1 MKILDKYILKSYIKK
16 FFSFFILI
24 MFVFIFQ
31 TIWMF
36 IDDLAGKEVDYE
48 IIFKFLVYYTP
59 KLIPLILPLTV
70 LLASIMTYGDL
81 AENYEF
87 AAIKSSGI
95 SLIRSMKSLI
105 VFNLILCIS
114 VFFIS
119 NNLIPYAEFKSYN
132 LRKNLAKVK
141 PSLAITEGIFNNIG
155 FMNIKVDDKF
165 GLDNSNLKGIIIH
178 KSNANND
185 NNIVIKA
192 SSGKLV
198 SNEFSD
204 VLKIE
209 LNDGYRYEEIFNNKS
224 NSDQYKPQ
232 TKIYFEKHEIFINLK
247 ELNNVDFSEEK
258 YSNTFRMQNV
268 NELKFS
274 IDSLELKLVDQYQD
288 FSNNFYK
295 RTGIYNFQTNYS
307 NNSIIPEID
316 SYEKILLNFDKA
328 SRIQIITSM
337 QNNIN
342 NQINNL
348 KTQRTN
354 FFIREKLIN
363 LHKSNLHNKY
373 AISLAAIILFFVG
386 APLGAIIR
394 KGGFGYP
401 VVIALL
407 LFLTY
412 HFVGTFAKNAAED
425 GSINPFVGSWVS
437 NLIMIPVAIYLL
449 IRASADKSIINIDN
463 IYNDFFQLLNRIKK
477 FK

>member
-1 MKILDKYILKSYIKK
+1 MKILDKYILKSYMKK

-48 IIFKFLVYYTP
+48 IIFKFLLYYTP

-70 LLASIMTYGDL
+70 LLASIMTFGDL

-95 SLIRSMKSLI
+95 SLIRSMRSLI

-114 VFFIS
+114 VFFVS

-141 PSLAITEGIFNNIG
+141 PTLAITEGVFNNVGI
-155 FMNIKVDDKF
+155 MNIKVDDKY

-178 KSNANND
+178 KTNINND

-198 SNEFSD
+198 SNEYSD

-209 LNDGYRYEEIFNNKS
+209 LNDGYRYEEIYTKNS
-224 NSDQYKPQ
+224 NTDEYKPQ
-232 TKIYFEKHEIFINLK
+232 TKIYFEKHEIYIDLK
-247 ELNNVDFSEEK
+247 ELNNVDFSNEK
-258 YSNTFRMQNV
+258 YSNTFRMQNI
-268 NELKFS
+268 NELKLS
-274 IDSLELKLVDQYQD
+274 IDSLENKLVDQYQD

-295 RTGIYNFQTNYS
+295 RTGIYNFQTDYI
-307 NNSIIPEID
+307 NNSDIPDIN
-316 SYEKILLNFDKA
+316 SYSTILENFDKV
-328 SRIQIITSM
+328 SKIQIIASM
-337 QNNIN
+337 QNNIE

-363 LHKSNLHNKY
+363 LHKSNLHDKF
-373 AISLAAIILFFVG
+373 AISFAAIILFFCWCSTWCNNKKRRFW
-386 APLGAIIR
+386 LSCCNCI
-394 KGGFGYP
+394 
-401 VVIALL
+401 VI
-407 LFLTY
+407 LF
-412 HFVGTFAKNAAED
+412 
-425 GSINPFVGSWVS
+425 
-437 NLIMIPVAIYLL
+437 NLSFCWYICKECCRGWLNQPIY
-449 IRASADKSIINIDN
+449 R
-463 IYNDFFQLLNRIKK
+463 
-477 FK
+477 